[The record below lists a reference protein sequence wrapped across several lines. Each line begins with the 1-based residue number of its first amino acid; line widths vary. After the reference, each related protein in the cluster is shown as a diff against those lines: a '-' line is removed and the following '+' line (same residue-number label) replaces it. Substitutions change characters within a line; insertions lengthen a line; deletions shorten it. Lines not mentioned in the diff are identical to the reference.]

1 MDSLSGFWPWQWWSI
16 MVAINALSF
25 SIGLY
30 IFWRPLNTVDDGR
43 AKYLKVMR
51 ILGLVF
57 IAVALYRSVFV
68 SSYLNQL
75 AWFDSLANSSLLI
88 RGLAFFAELSYA
100 GLFMLAM
107 LQVNKDI
114 AMPAKR
120 DSNRLA
126 YFFYRKSPYVL
137 FGCIFIAQFF
147 ATTALVTKL
156 ELLFAI
162 EETLWGIAFLVITP
176 LAIYQLRSVYTQK
189 SNLARFKMLRA
200 FTLMNASWCL
210 LYCSYSVFYHLPI
223 EYWPHVIENLK
234 ATGVVMNTGLGALQD
249 TLFIVNETKDF
260 NEWGGVGFLIWHSG
274 YFSICVWMVLFLMSG
289 PRKLPA
295 LASTQSEVPAASEGY
310 KA

>member
-30 IFWRPLNTVDDGR
+30 IFWRSLNTVDDGR
-43 AKYLKVMR
+43 VKYLKVMR

-68 SSYLNQL
+68 SSYLEQL

-88 RGLAFFAELSYA
+88 RGLAFFAELSFA
-100 GLFMLAM
+100 GLFTLAM
-107 LQVNKDI
+107 LQVNKDV
-114 AMPAKR
+114 PASVEGKVGGLQ
-120 DSNRLA
+120 D
-126 YFFYRKSPYVL
+126 FFYKKAPYVFFACL
-137 FGCIFIAQFF
+137 FIAQFF

-176 LAIYQLRSVYTQK
+176 LAIFQLRSVYTMQD
-189 SNLARFKMLRA
+189 SDGNLKMLRA
-200 FTLMNASWCL
+200 FTWMNASWCL

-234 ATGVVMNTGLGALQD
+234 TTGVVMNTGFSALQD
-249 TLFIVNETKDF
+249 AFFIVNETKDF